1 VSVVFLALV
10 ACAAAA
16 AVSRIELPDASD
28 FPVFTQADAIAAP
41 NCSVN
46 QVHVNVVMRSKDFNA
61 AALNMEGVGNR
72 MDPDNLEWVKV
83 QDGSF
88 SCLGAVGTDKVLSTP
103 GGDAGEF
110 LLALKVF
117 EELTGYQLRQRH
129 VSAYLKSFLEKSA
142 KTRFTFCTTTKA
154 NTALIESAGAGEVN
168 VLNPPVTLV
177 RTLWDQVIMPDNVG
191 CVHFKLALE
200 RAAEYEVRPELTQ
213 MLIRAFYMIMWNK
226 EHPQFGSAAQKLN
239 LQITEPV
246 TAEAAPKGLINL
258 LTGTHCLA
266 QGLAPLVAPKLES
279 GEAVYV
285 NHYDSVQVMRHELAR
300 FFVALVRDRFSAL
313 NEITMLSRMNVVGRH
328 QLQRTVLYLTKDIP
342 VYTITFM

>member
-1 VSVVFLALV
+1 VELGAAL
-10 ACAAAA
+10 
-16 AVSRIELPDASD
+16 
-28 FPVFTQADAIAAP
+28 

-46 QVHVNVVMRSKDFNA
+46 QVHTNVVMRAKDFSAKN
-61 AALNMEGVGNR
+61 LNMEAIGQR
-72 MDPDNLEWVKV
+72 TDPNELTWVKV
-83 QDGSF
+83 QDTAF
-88 SCLGAVGTDKVLSTP
+88 SCLGSVSTDKVLSTP

-129 VSAYLKSFLEKSA
+129 VSAYLKSFLEKSS
-142 KTRFTFCTTTKA
+142 KTQFSFCTTKKA
-154 NTALIESAGAGEVN
+154 QATLSESVGAGEVN

-177 RTLWDQVIMPDNVG
+177 RSLWDQVIMPDAVG
-191 CVHFKLALE
+191 DVHFKLALE

-239 LQITEPV
+239 LRISQHDIIESP
-246 TAEAAPKGLINL
+246 PKGLINL

-266 QGLAPLVAPKLES
+266 QGLAPLIQPKLES
-279 GEAVYV
+279 GDAVFV

-300 FFVALVRDRFSAL
+300 YFVALVRDRFSAL

-342 VYTITFM
+342 VYTVTFM